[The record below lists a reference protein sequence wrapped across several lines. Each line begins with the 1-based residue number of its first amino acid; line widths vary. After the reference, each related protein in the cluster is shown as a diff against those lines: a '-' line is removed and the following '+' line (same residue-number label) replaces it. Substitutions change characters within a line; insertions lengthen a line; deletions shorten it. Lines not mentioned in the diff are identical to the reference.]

1 MHLNPMK
8 TLTLSEFK
16 KHPQAVARLTSRGE
30 RVRITNKGQPVW
42 IVSSAP
48 HPETPADIPEI
59 ERSAWIDAYLDELTG
74 SHQASAPSISDLVLQ
89 SRGER

>member
-1 MHLNPMK
+1 MHLPIMK

-16 KHPQAVARLTSRGE
+16 RSPKAVAKLTSRGE
-30 RVRITNKGQPVW
+30 RVQITSKGQPVW

-48 HPETPADIPEI
+48 HSEAPADIPEL
-59 ERSAWIDAYLDELTG
+59 ERAAWIDAYLDELT
-74 SHQASAPSISDLVLQ
+74 SSPANLSPSISDLVLQ